1 MGLIHRRR
9 GQGGGMRRVV
19 AGLAVTVLLA
29 GCSTPGQRPPAAE
42 PAAAPTT
49 DRPPAG
55 RVMHVGDQAE
65 GIVADATTHVVAVA
79 TRNPYELV
87 LLDANS
93 GDVVHRTPLPGQL
106 RHLQLKAQGGP
117 VLVPD
122 EGAGRLIE
130 VALPGGDVTASV
142 PVGTFPHDATAA
154 ANGTVFVSNEHGHSV
169 VAVRGGKVVQTFTM
183 PEQPGGIETIG
194 NTVAMVDVRDATLT
208 AYDADK
214 LTQLGSVPAGNG
226 PTHIVADN
234 EGRFVVVDTRGNALL
249 AFRDLKPVGS
259 LPLPGTPYGAAF
271 DRARDRMWVTLTGAN
286 EVVGVDLA
294 GAQLTIAARF
304 PTVRQPNTVAVD
316 SGTGRVFVAG
326 AADGVVEIIDP

>member
-1 MGLIHRRR
+1 
-9 GQGGGMRRVV
+9 MRRVL
-19 AGLAVTVLLA
+19 AGLTLTLLLA
-29 GCSTPGQRPPAAE
+29 GCSTPDQRPPAAE
-42 PAAAPTT
+42 PAAAPTVSL
-49 DRPPAG
+49 PPAG
-55 RVMHVGDQAE
+55 RLVHVGDQAE
-65 GIVADATTHVVAVA
+65 GIVADATTHTVAVA

-93 GDVVHRTPLPGQL
+93 GDITHRTPLPGQL
-106 RHLQLKAQGGP
+106 RHLQLKAAGGP

-122 EGAGRLIE
+122 EGSGRLID
-130 VALPGGDVTASV
+130 VALPGGAITASV

-169 VAVRGGKVVQTFTM
+169 VAVRGDKVVQTFTT

-194 NTVAMVDVRDATLT
+194 DTVAMVDVRDATLT
-208 AYDADK
+208 TYDADK
-214 LTQLGSVPAGNG
+214 LTQLGTVPAGNG
-226 PTHIVADN
+226 PTHIVADDA
-234 EGRFVVVDTRGNALL
+234 GRFVVVDTRGNALL
-249 AFRDLKPVGS
+249 VFAGLRQVASVKLA
-259 LPLPGTPYGAAF
+259 GTPYGATF
-271 DRARDRMWVTLTGAN
+271 DRARDRMWVTLTGDN

-294 GAQLTIAARF
+294 GAQPKIVARF

>member
-1 MGLIHRRR
+1 M
-9 GQGGGMRRVV
+9 
-19 AGLAVTVLLA
+19 
-29 GCSTPGQRPPAAE
+29 
-42 PAAAPTT
+42 
-49 DRPPAG
+49 
-55 RVMHVGDQAE
+55 
-65 GIVADATTHVVAVA
+65 
-79 TRNPYELV
+79 
-87 LLDANS
+87 
-93 GDVVHRTPLPGQL
+93 
-106 RHLQLKAQGGP
+106 
-117 VLVPD
+117 
-122 EGAGRLIE
+122 
-130 VALPGGDVTASV
+130 
-142 PVGTFPHDATAA
+142 
-154 ANGTVFVSNEHGHSV
+154 
-169 VAVRGGKVVQTFTM
+169 RGGKVVQTFTM

-194 NTVAMVDVRDATLT
+194 DTVAMVDVRDATLT

-249 AFRDLKPVGS
+249 AFKDLKPAGS
-259 LPLPGTPYGAAF
+259 LLLPGTPYGAAF

-294 GAQLTIAARF
+294 GAQLKIAARF